1 MQHLLFEADPEAM
14 LEIHT
19 GMMASSILSDR
30 LPCRELQ
37 VEGSPTFPTLFVSDA
52 IPERTLSPIGS

>member
-1 MQHLLFEADPEAM
+1 MQHLLFEANPEAM

-37 VEGSPTFPTLFVSDA
+37 VEDSPTFPTLFVSDA
-52 IPERTLSPIGS
+52 IPERSLSSIGA